1 MNFKPIS
8 ISLSRI
14 HPLNIKHIV
23 LFGVLCFFLSD
34 TLAQVRPG
42 QLRNEIMQMQNPT
55 PKLDSKKKK
64 KTIQRITRPLNNPSP
79 LAPIVNPLNNK
90 NASLVYLENTQT
102 LAFDQFTNP
111 DVQFLR
117 GDVRFRHDGALLF
130 CDSAY
135 FYEKANSFDAFSNV
149 RIIQGDTLFVYGDFL
164 YYDGN
169 LKLARMRQNVRL
181 VNRETTLTTD
191 SLDFDRNTNLA
202 YYRYGG
208 KIVDPENTLT
218 SAWGQYN
225 TSNNDAMFQKNVN
238 LVNKN
243 FVMQSDTLHYNTKTT
258 IANIVGKTHIKYQDE
273 TDIYSTRGWYNTNV
287 EQMMLLDRSKVIHK
301 DGKELLGDTIYY
313 DKSKKY
319 GEGFVNVSMNDSVKK
334 NTLYGDYVYYNE
346 NNETGLATD
355 SALLI
360 DWSSADTLW
369 VHADTLRT
377 MKDSTYDVAKGY
389 FNVRFYRN
397 DVQGICDSLIYTS
410 RDSVMNMHGDPVIW
424 AEKNQLSGELIQAFS
439 KNDKID
445 RIHIQQA
452 AMAVQQED
460 SLYFNQ
466 LSGKEIIAYMDSGE
480 LRRVNVN
487 GNAET
492 IYYPR
497 DDADSTLIGINKTE
511 SSFVVMH
518 LKNKKVD
525 RIVLTA
531 ASSGIMYPITQL
543 SGGDLYL
550 KNYFWIAEE
559 RPTNCDDV
567 MRTTVKKPREKIGT
581 SSLMGKT
588 GGDDEKSGSKNP
600 DSKNNNTPSNT
611 RTTPNNSNIP
621 QRPGTKGMKTNN

>member
-1 MNFKPIS
+1 MNSK
-8 ISLSRI
+8 
-14 HPLNIKHIV
+14 NIKHIV
-23 LFGVLCFFLSD
+23 LFGVLCFFLSN
-34 TLAQVRPG
+34 TFAQVRPG
-42 QLRNEIMQMQNPT
+42 QLRNEIMQMQNPA
-55 PKLDSKKKK
+55 PKPEAKTKKKSVL
-64 KTIQRITRPLNNPSP
+64 RITRAQNNPSP

-90 NASLVYLENTQT
+90 NTSLVYLENTQT
-102 LAFDQFTNP
+102 LAFDQITNP
-111 DVQFLR
+111 DVQILK
-117 GDVRFRHDGALLF
+117 GNVRFRHDGALLF

-135 FYEKANSFDAFSNV
+135 FYEKANSLDAFSNV
-149 RIIQGDTLFVYGDFL
+149 RIIQGDTLFVYGDYL

-169 LKLARMRQNVRL
+169 SKLARMRQNVKL
-181 VNRETTLTTD
+181 VNRKTTLTTD
-191 SLDFDRNTNLA
+191 SLDFDRITNLA

-225 TSNNDAMFQKNVN
+225 TVTNDATFEIAVN

-243 FVMQSDTLHYNTKTT
+243 FTMYSDTLHYNTKTA
-258 IANIVGKTHIKYQDE
+258 IANIVGKTHILYQDE
-273 TDIYSTRGWYNTNV
+273 TNIYSTRGWYNTGV

-301 DGKELLGDTIYY
+301 DGKELMGDTIYY

-319 GEGFVNVSMNDSVKK
+319 GEGFINVSMNDSVKK

-346 NNETGLATD
+346 DNETGLATD
-355 SALLI
+355 SALLV
-360 DWSSADTLW
+360 DWSGTDTLW

-377 MKDSTYDVAKGY
+377 LKDSTYDVAKGY

-397 DVQGICDSLIYTS
+397 DVQGICDSLVYAA
-410 RDSVMNMHGDPVIW
+410 RDSVMNMYGDPVIW
-424 AEKNQLSGELIQAFS
+424 AEKNQLSGEFIQAFT
-439 KNDKID
+439 KDDKID

-460 SLYFNQ
+460 SIYFNQ

-511 SSFVVMH
+511 SSFVVMY

-525 RIVLTA
+525 RIVLTT

-543 SGGDLYL
+543 SGGELYL

-559 RPTNCDDV
+559 RPSSGNNV
-567 MRTTVKKPREKIGT
+567 MLMVEKMPRAKIGT

-588 GGDDEKSGSKNP
+588 GGDDKESGNKESGSKN
-600 DSKNNNTPSNT
+600 SETKNSN
-611 RTTPNNSNIP
+611 TPNNSRTAPNNSAMP
-621 QRPGTKGMKTNN
+621 QRQNTKTKLSRN

>member
-1 MNFKPIS
+1 MNFKLHS
-8 ISLSRI
+8 ISLFQMNST
-14 HPLNIKHIV
+14 NIKHIV
-23 LFGVLCFFLSD
+23 LFGVLCFFLSNSY
-34 TLAQVRPG
+34 AQVRPG
-42 QLRNEIMQMQNPT
+42 QLRNEIMQMQNPKSKPEAKT
-55 PKLDSKKKK
+55 KKKSAL
-64 KTIQRITRPLNNPSP
+64 RITKSLQNPLP

-90 NASLVYLENTQT
+90 NTSLVYLENTQT

-111 DVQFLR
+111 DVQILK
-117 GDVRFRHDGALLF
+117 GNVRFRHDGALLF

-135 FYEKANSFDAFSNV
+135 FYEKANSLDAFSNV

-181 VNRETTLTTD
+181 DNRKTTLTTD

-218 SAWGQYN
+218 SAWGEYN
-225 TSNNDAMFQKNVN
+225 TSNNDALFQKNVN

-243 FVMQSDTLHYNTKTT
+243 FVMHSDTLRYNTKTA
-258 IANIVGKTHIKYQDE
+258 IANIVGKTHILYQDE
-273 TDIYSTRGWYNTNV
+273 TNIYSTRGWYNTGV

-301 DGKELLGDTIYY
+301 DGKELMGDTIYY
-313 DKSKKY
+313 DKAKKY
-319 GEGFVNVSMNDSVKK
+319 GEAFINVSMNDSVKK
-334 NTLYGDYVYYNE
+334 NSLYGDYVYYNE

-355 SALLI
+355 SALLV
-360 DWSSADTLW
+360 DWSGKDTLW

-377 MKDSTYDVAKGY
+377 LKDSIYDVAKGY

-397 DVQGICDSLIYTS
+397 DVQGICDSLVYAA

-424 AEKNQLSGELIQAFS
+424 AEKNQLSGEFIQAFT
-439 KNDKID
+439 KDDKIE
-445 RIHIQQA
+445 RIHIQRA

-497 DDADSTLIGINKTE
+497 DDADSTLIGLNKTE
-511 SSFVVMH
+511 SSFVVMY

-525 RIVLTA
+525 RIVLTT
-531 ASSGIMYPITQL
+531 ASSGIMYPLTQL

-550 KNYFWIAEE
+550 KNYFWIPEE
-559 RPTNCDDV
+559 RPTNSKDV
-567 MRTTVKKPREKIGT
+567 MLTITKKTREKIGT

-588 GGDDEKSGSKNP
+588 GGDDEKSDNKDTGSK
-600 DSKNNNTPSNT
+600 SSNT
-611 RTTPNNSNIP
+611 MNKTNTKPNNSNNIKQP
-621 QRPGTKGMKTNN
+621 L